1 MGKYEE
7 SLKVFRDLN
16 NVIDTAEW
24 KGRKE
29 EKRTIARDMKSLV
42 LSGIDIQK
50 VTGGG
55 KRY

>member
-29 EKRTIARDMKSLV
+29 EKRTI
-42 LSGIDIQK
+42 
-50 VTGGG
+50 GGEKNYRPRHEKPG
-55 KRY
+55 FIWN